1 MSIMANDIEGL
12 ASSETYSQPC
22 RADLHVDQPDRRP
35 DDSGNCPVTMNS
47 DSITDIAHFKG
58 ENLASDNC
66 TVPNGCVRH
75 HGIDESVYSLASNGD
90 ENCSFPSSEPDI
102 YSAGPEDNSFRHDI
116 IKLSEKV
123 LETAEANCRNSSTK
137 LLTKE
142 CATSD
147 SALMMDSHILPG
159 FAEEVRKGGEENDD
173 TNSVTDLFAR
183 TKISNDLLEVPLD
196 PVNDKKLLAVDE
208 VLCGSKRLS
217 GECGNEIEYTMY
229 ESEKQMPYI
238 MSLITKDLSEPYS
251 IYTYRYFIH
260 NWPDL
265 CFLVRI
271 FICQTCININKY
283 LLFACSYW
291 DSYSFEFA

>member
-1 MSIMANDIEGL
+1 MSVMANDIEGL
-12 ASSETYSQPC
+12 TSNETFSQPF
-22 RADLHVDQPDRRP
+22 RADLHVNQPDRRP
-35 DDSGNCPVTMNS
+35 NHRGNCPVTMNF
-47 DSITDIAHFKG
+47 DSVTDIAHFKG

-75 HGIDESVYSLASNGD
+75 LGIDESVYSLAPNGD
-90 ENCSFPSSEPDI
+90 DNRSFSSVEPEI
-102 YSAGPEDNSFRHDI
+102 YSAGSEDNGFSHDI
-116 IKLSEKV
+116 IKLSEV
-123 LETAEANCRNSSTK
+123 LETAGTNCRNSSTK

-147 SALMMDSHILPG
+147 SALLIDGHVLPG
-159 FAEEVRKGGEENDD
+159 FAEEVRKGGEENDN
-173 TNSVTDLFAR
+173 TNSVTDLFGR
-183 TKISNDLLEVPLD
+183 TKISNDLQEVPLE

-208 VLCGSKRLS
+208 GLCGLKRLS

-271 FICQTCININKY
+271 FIFQTCIDIHKY